1 MYIQRSQKA
10 ILFSTTRATR
20 AAAGSRQQSSL
31 ALLSNRLKD
40 KPFWIWNIQEHKRQN
55 IITNGDCCFNH
66 IIGLPQ
72 KDGITKPI
80 FDYQKIL
87 FDTCCIRYDRHIW
100 VKKSTGIGA
109 TEFVLRIMAKC
120 YRYKRRD

>member
-1 MYIQRSQKA
+1 MTFKDLRKRFSSQQQRRRQQ
-10 ILFSTTRATR
+10 
-20 AAAGSRQQSSL
+20 QQSSL

-55 IITNGDCCFNH
+55 IITNGDCRFNH

-109 TEFVLRIMAKC
+109 TESVLRIMAKC